1 MVTHDLIHHL
11 FKIENPKGD
20 SYLEYSLENN
30 CFTVLHTKVPPV
42 LSGQGLA
49 ATLAAEAFRW
59 ATEQGYR
66 IRSECSY
73 VSAWLKRKGHV

>member
-20 SYLEYSLENN
+20 SYLEYSLKNN

-59 ATEQGYR
+59 ATEQGCQ

-73 VSAWLKRKGHV
+73 MSAWLKCKGHV

>member
-1 MVTHDLIHHL
+1 MVIHDLENRL
-11 FKIENPKGD
+11 FKIENPEGI
-20 SYLEYSLENN
+20 SCLEYSLENG

-73 VSAWLKRKGHV
+73 MSAWLKRKGHV